1 MSFLLSSHLG
11 YGHRQWQKILQQV
24 LPNRCA
30 ICTAVN
36 ENLICLDC
44 ERDFFTEL
52 HSKNSRC
59 TRCALPLP
67 ASMSPQ
73 QCGNCLQKHP
83 YFDRTIVACN
93 YVAPIDHLVLALKFG
108 HQLNLAKIFAK
119 ELRNTISNMPQ
130 DSLPDL
136 ICPIPLG
143 PQRLISRGFNQ
154 SLEIA
159 KPLGSNLG
167 IPVQR
172 DLLLRIRDTQQQ
184 SSLHPD
190 ARQKNVR
197 HVFMLHPDHSTLVLG
212 KHIALVD
219 DVITTG
225 TTLNEAA
232 KVLKRFGAKR
242 VSNFVFARTIWV

>member
-1 MSFLLSSHLG
+1 
-11 YGHRQWQKILQQV
+11 
-24 LPNRCA
+24 
-30 ICTAVN
+30 
-36 ENLICLDC
+36 
-44 ERDFFTEL
+44 
-52 HSKNSRC
+52 
-59 TRCALPLP
+59 
-67 ASMSPQ
+67 
-73 QCGNCLQKHP
+73 
-83 YFDRTIVACN
+83 
-93 YVAPIDHLVLALKFG
+93 
-108 HQLNLAKIFAK
+108 
-119 ELRNTISNMPQ
+119 MPQ

>member
-1 MSFLLSSHLG
+1 MSFHLSPFFQHGNWL
-11 YGHRQWQKILQQV
+11 WQKTLQRL
-24 LPNRCA
+24 LPNNCA
-30 ICTAVN
+30 ICNQVSD
-36 ENLICLDC
+36 NLICINC
-44 ERDFFTEL
+44 KCDFFPQQS
-52 HSKNSRC
+52 HRC
-59 TRCALPLP
+59 TCCALPLVTL
-67 ASMSPQ
+67 ASSQ
-73 QCGNCLQKHP
+73 QCGDCLHKKP

-93 YVAPIDHLVLALKFG
+93 YAPPIDHLVLALKFG
-108 HQLNLAKIFAK
+108 HQLKLAKAFAK
-119 ELRNTISNMPQ
+119 ELRNQISQMPQ

-143 PQRLISRGFNQ
+143 TQRLISRGFNQ

-159 KPLGSNLG
+159 RPLGNDLG
-167 IPVQR
+167 IAVR
-172 DLLLRIRDTQQQ
+172 HDLLIRTRDTLQQ

-190 ARQKNVR
+190 ARHRNVSN
-197 HVFMLHPDHSTLVLG
+197 VFIVPSAYSDLIRG

-232 KVLKRFGAKR
+232 KVLKRFGAKK